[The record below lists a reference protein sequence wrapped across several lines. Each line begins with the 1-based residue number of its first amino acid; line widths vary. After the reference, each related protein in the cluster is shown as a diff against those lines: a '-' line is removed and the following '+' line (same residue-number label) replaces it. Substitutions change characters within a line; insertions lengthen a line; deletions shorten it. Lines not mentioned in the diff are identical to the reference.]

1 VGRTL
6 RFLFILIWV
15 VGVGVSSG
23 RAQAAN
29 AKAEALVNQAVELR
43 RSGDDQGALALLQQ
57 AYAMGR
63 APRTAGQLG
72 LCEQALGRWADA
84 EVFISEALK
93 AESDPWVKK
102 SRRVLEDA
110 LVVVKSHIA
119 RIEIEGEPEGAE
131 IWVNG
136 VLVGKLPFAAPVRVS
151 AGEIEVELRSP
162 GFVRESKTLRLEA
175 GQYQRIVLRASKQT
189 VAPPPAPAV
198 APAPPP
204 AAPSTTTV
212 VVKLEER
219 DRPQPSPQA
228 PAPAATSGPSSG
240 RSALKWVAWGLGAA
254 ALGVGTYGVTQNSS
268 LVSAFNSAGCGVDR
282 MGRAVDRLGIPSK
295 TCESKRSDYQTMAHV
310 GIGGFVAG
318 GVLVA
323 TGLVLWLTEPTATA
337 SKDTA
342 GLSCAPSLT
351 EHLGPA
357 VGCALRF

>member
-1 VGRTL
+1 VC
-6 RFLFILIWV
+6 V
-15 VGVGVSSG
+15 SVSSG
-23 RAQAAN
+23 RAHAAN

-72 LCEQALGRWADA
+72 LCEQALGRWSDA
-84 EVFISEALK
+84 ENYITEALK
-93 AESDPWVKK
+93 AESDAWVKK
-102 SRRVLEDA
+102 NRRVLEDA

-119 RIEIEGEPEGAE
+119 RIEIDGEPEGAE
-131 IWVNG
+131 LWVNG
-136 VLVGKLPFAAPVRVS
+136 VLAGKLPLTAPVRVS
-151 AGEIEVELRSP
+151 AGEIEVELRAP

-189 VAPPPAPAV
+189 VAPPPVPV
-198 APAPPP
+198 VGPAPPP
-204 AAPSTTTV
+204 ATPSTTTV

-219 DRPQPSPQA
+219 ERAQQA
-228 PAPAATSGPSSG
+228 PVPATTSSSGPSTG
-240 RSALKWVAWGLGAA
+240 RAAAKWVTWVLGAA

-268 LVSAFNSAGCGVDR
+268 LVAAFNKTCAIKNGQ
-282 MGRAVDRLGIPSK
+282 AVDRTLGLANK
-295 TCESKRSDYQTMAHV
+295 DCEAKRSDYESKAHL
-310 GIGGFVAG
+310 GTAGFIAG

-323 TGLVLWLTEPTATA
+323 TGLVLWLTEPAASA

-351 EHLGPA
+351 DRLGPA

>member
-6 RFLFILIWV
+6 RFLFILV
-15 VGVGVSSG
+15 VACVGVGVSG
-23 RAQAAN
+23 GPARAAN

-57 AYAMGR
+57 AYAMGH

-72 LCEQALGRWADA
+72 LCEQALGRWSDA
-84 EVFISEALK
+84 ENYITEALK
-93 AESDPWVKK
+93 AESDAWVKK
-102 SRRVLEDA
+102 NRRVLEDA

-119 RIEIEGEPEGAE
+119 RIEIDGEPEGAE
-131 IWVNG
+131 LWVNG
-136 VLVGKLPFAAPVRVS
+136 VLVGKLPLTAPVRVS
-151 AGEIEVELRSP
+151 AGEIEVELRAS

-189 VAPPPAPAV
+189 VASPPAPLV
-198 APAPPP
+198 GPAPPPP

-219 DRPQPSPQA
+219 DRPQPQA
-228 PAPAATSGPSSG
+228 PASTPGPSTG
-240 RSALKWVAWGLGAA
+240 RAAGKWIAWGLGAV

-268 LVSAFNSAGCGVDR
+268 LVSAFNKACAIKNGQ
-282 MGRAVDRLGIPSK
+282 AVDKTLGLPNK
-295 TCESKRSDYQTMAHV
+295 DCETKRSDYQTMAHV
-310 GIGGFVAG
+310 GIGGFIAG

-323 TGLVLWLTEPTATA
+323 TGLVLWLTEPVAS

-351 EHLGPA
+351 DRLGPA